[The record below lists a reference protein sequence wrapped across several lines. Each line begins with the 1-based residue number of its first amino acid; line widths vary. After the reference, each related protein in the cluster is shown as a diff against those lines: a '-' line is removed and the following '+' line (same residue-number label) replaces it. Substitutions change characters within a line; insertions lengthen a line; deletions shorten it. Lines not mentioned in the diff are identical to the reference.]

1 MLSFDRFKP
10 YQTPPCWC
18 ARLTAH
24 LCRAPMP
31 RTNAANLIKTQ
42 LAGCAPTSTFVNRPG
57 AVKAATTAC
66 FGLYAGGQRSRTFG
80 DAHGRVLRRN

>member
-1 MLSFDRFKP
+1 MPVRTSD
-10 YQTPPCWC
+10 C
-18 ARLTAH
+18 APL
-24 LCRAPMP
+24 P
-31 RTNAANLIKTQ
+31 RTNATNLIKTQ

-80 DAHGRVLRRN
+80 DAHGRVLRRNCTHVQGIVGAEG